1 MVEGTWY
8 LQLMKADSSEMD
20 LAKVTKWLKDST
32 NGHLKSVNQT
42 LRCMFCWRGAYT
54 GEQTNHT
61 AEACPWIYTL
71 NHHRA
76 KVSLSPIEVRDTHI
90 HIGNKRQLAT
100 VDSVQRELGGI
111 ITKLEKRVT
120 ALELQVQ
127 QLMPEPQAEGSN
139 TKKQKKEAKKAARVA
154 EKGRAK

>member
-8 LQLMKADSSEMD
+8 LQLMKADGSEMD
-20 LAKVTKWLKDST
+20 LAKVTKWLKDSMS
-32 NGHLKSVNQT
+32 GHLKSVNQT
-42 LRCMFCWRGAYT
+42 LRCVFCWRGACT
-54 GEQTNHT
+54 GEKTNHT
-61 AEACPWIYTL
+61 AEACPWIYIL

-90 HIGNKRQLAT
+90 HIGNERQSAT

-111 ITKLEKRVT
+111 IAKLERRVA

-139 TKKQKKEAKKAARVA
+139 AKKQKKAAKAA
-154 EKGRAK
+154 EKGRMK